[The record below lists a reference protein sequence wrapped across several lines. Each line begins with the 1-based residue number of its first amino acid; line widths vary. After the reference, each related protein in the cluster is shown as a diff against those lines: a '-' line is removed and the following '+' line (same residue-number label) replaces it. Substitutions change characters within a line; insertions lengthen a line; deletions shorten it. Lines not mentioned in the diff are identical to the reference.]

1 MDNILIC
8 LILGLIAG
16 IVSGMTGIGGGII
29 ILPALIFLFGFSQHQ
44 AQGTTL
50 ALLVPPID
58 ILAAWT
64 YYKQGYVDL
73 KIAALLCL
81 GFVLGGW
88 LGAKIGTGLSNVIL
102 TRIFGVLLL
111 VSAIRVMF
119 TNVSDSAL

>member
-1 MDNILIC
+1 VF
-8 LILGLIAG
+8 GL
-16 IVSGMTGIGGGII
+16 
-29 ILPALIFLFGFSQHQ
+29 SQHQ

-64 YYKQGYVDL
+64 YYKQGYVDF
-73 KIAALLCL
+73 KIAGLLCL

-102 TRIFGVLLL
+102 ARIFGVLLL
-111 VSAIRVMF
+111 VSAIRVLF
-119 TNVSDSAL
+119 TNVGDSTL

>member
-1 MDNILIC
+1 MDNTLLC

-16 IVSGMTGIGGGII
+16 IVSGITGIGGGII
-29 ILPALIFLFGFSQHQ
+29 ILPALIFVFGFSQHQ

-64 YYKQGYVDL
+64 YYKQGYVDI
-73 KIAALLCL
+73 KIATLLCI

-88 LGAKIGTGLSNVIL
+88 FGAKIGTELSNVIL
-102 TRIFGVLLL
+102 ARIFGVLLL

-119 TNVSDSAL
+119 INPGDSNL

>member
-1 MDNILIC
+1 MDNILLC

-29 ILPALIFLFGFSQHQ
+29 ILPALIFMFGFSQHQ

-81 GFVLGGW
+81 GFILGGW

-102 TRIFGVLLL
+102 ARIFGVLLL

-119 TNVSDSAL
+119 TNVGDSAL

>member
-1 MDNILIC
+1 MDNILLC

-16 IVSGMTGIGGGII
+16 IVSGITGIGGGIV
-29 ILPALIFLFGFSQHQ
+29 ILPALILVLGFSQHQ

-73 KIAALLCL
+73 KIAALLCV

-102 TRIFGVLLL
+102 SRIFGVLLL
-111 VSAIRVMF
+111 VSAIRVIF
-119 TNVSDSAL
+119 TNIGDSVG

>member
-1 MDNILIC
+1 MPC
-8 LILGLIAG
+8 LILGLVGG

-29 ILPALIFLFGFSQHQ
+29 ILPALIFMFGFSQHQ
-44 AQGTTL
+44 TQGTTL

-58 ILAAWT
+58 ILAVWT
-64 YYKQGYVDL
+64 YYKQGYVDF
-73 KIAALLCL
+73 KIAGLLCL

-111 VSAIRVMF
+111 ISAIRVMF
-119 TNVSDSAL
+119 TNVGDSAL

>member
-1 MDNILIC
+1 MDNILLC

-16 IVSGMTGIGGGII
+16 IVSGITGIGGGII
-29 ILPALIFLFGFSQHQ
+29 ILPALIFVFGFSQHQ

-73 KIAALLCL
+73 KIAAMLCL

-102 TRIFGVLLL
+102 ARIFGVLLL

-119 TNVSDSAL
+119 TNIGDSAL

>member
-1 MDNILIC
+1 MDNILLC

-16 IVSGMTGIGGGII
+16 VVSGITGIGGGII
-29 ILPALIFLFGFSQHQ
+29 ILPALIFVFGFSQHQ

-64 YYKQGYVDL
+64 YYKQGYVDIR
-73 KIAALLCL
+73 IAAFICV

-88 LGAKIGTGLSNVIL
+88 FGAKIGMGLSNVIL
-102 TRIFGVLLL
+102 ARVFGVLLL
-111 VSAIRVMF
+111 GSAIRVMF
-119 TNVSDSAL
+119 INVGDSNL

>member
-1 MDNILIC
+1 MNNIFLC

-16 IVSGMTGIGGGII
+16 IVSGITGIGGGII
-29 ILPALIFLFGFSQHQ
+29 ILPALIFLFGLSQHQ

-64 YYKQGYVDL
+64 YYKQGYVDF
-73 KIAALLCL
+73 KIAGLLCL

-102 TRIFGVLLL
+102 ARIFGVLLL
-111 VSAIRVMF
+111 VSAIRVLF
-119 TNVSDSAL
+119 TNVGDSTL